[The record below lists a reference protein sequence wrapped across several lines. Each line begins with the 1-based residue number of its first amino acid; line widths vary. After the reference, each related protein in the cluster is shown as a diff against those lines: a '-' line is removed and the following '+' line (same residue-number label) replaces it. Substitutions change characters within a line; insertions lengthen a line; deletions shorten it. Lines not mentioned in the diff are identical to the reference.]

1 MSHVWIT
8 IPLEIRSRQFD
19 MATSDDVTKRAVE
32 VSLTELAELC
42 SELVDEEVVLGLSV
56 AEVRRLM
63 LLGFLEGKTP
73 SQLQRIATSL
83 GVRITP
89 KDCRRGTQQILH
101 RLVGE
106 LEKPSIQEKM
116 FRRYLTLY
124 LSDAEIREKI
134 MAGPGTDAANV
145 AMQMLALRMDILE
158 PLGMPQLVI
167 KHRHSDNIMLLA
179 SLLSDEV
186 FEQWANWIRTT
197 WNIGEPM
204 ILVSL
209 WHKLEVWLR
218 YHQKRGRGLG
228 IGKPSKSS
236 TDDEAVR
243 EELAALK
250 ANYEADM
257 REMWAVM
264 ERQKEQLLA
273 RVRGEPE
280 SSITRVLNGHRILVV
295 GDDSHAVAYRVLVE
309 EQGATFDFL
318 PGYDQNAQIASKM
331 TSADGI
337 VFVTAYASHLK
348 FYALKARVD
357 MRRAVMVNR
366 AGLAAFRGGLEDL
379 GRKLKLA
386 GTV

>member
-1 MSHVWIT
+1 MSHAWIT

-19 MATSDDVTKRAVE
+19 MASSDDVTKRAVE
-32 VSLTELAELC
+32 VSLAELAELC
-42 SELVDEEVVLGLSV
+42 SELVDEEVVLVLSI

-73 SQLQRIATSL
+73 SQLQRIAMSL
-83 GVRITP
+83 GVRITA
-89 KDCRRGTQQILH
+89 KDCRRGTQQILY

-106 LEKPSIQEKM
+106 LEKPSVQEKM

-124 LSDAEIREKI
+124 LSDTEIRDKI
-134 MAGPGTDAANV
+134 IAGPGEDAANV
-145 AMQMLALRMDILE
+145 AMQMLQLRLDILE
-158 PLGMPQLVI
+158 PLGMPQVVI
-167 KHRHSDNIMLLA
+167 QQRHSDNIMLLA

-186 FEQWANWIRTT
+186 FEQWAHWIRTT
-197 WNIGEPM
+197 WDIGEPM

-218 YHQKRGRGLG
+218 YHQKRGKNSGN
-228 IGKPSKSS
+228 PSKNS
-236 TDDEAVR
+236 TADEAVR

-280 SSITRVLNGHRILVV
+280 SSAGKFEGQRILVV
-295 GDDSHAVAYRVLVE
+295 GDESHAVAYRALVE

-318 PGYDQNAQIASKM
+318 PGYDQNGQIASKM

-348 FYALKARVD
+348 FYALKAHVD

-366 AGLAAFRGGLEDL
+366 AGLAAFGMGLEEL
-379 GRKLKLA
+379 GRKLDVA
-386 GTV
+386 GEV